1 MAGRTTD
8 IEMMDNPII
17 ISAKDLNKYGF
28 ACFYHEL
35 KPGINQNYREREVEM
50 AVLGG
55 GKIHF
60 QKFIIP
66 ESLLVKLDNNA
77 RISHHHSFRILP
89 DNNAVEIIKLLA
101 ERAGW
106 NQTSED
112 LNLMN
117 THAQGNIF
125 IAMYH
130 FNGHDIS
137 LGSGVVLPVSEH
149 LSWIGMILVHAELR
163 RQGIARAMMRTCLS
177 HIRLLQKQ
185 AIIGLDATPL
195 GKQVYESLGFKDSFL
210 IWRSVINTKQQKSK
224 VSTFQFIPFD
234 LQKVLDY
241 LSKIG
246 YMERQRIVQILAT
259 IPDSYNLMITHEG
272 KISGFALSRPGRLK
286 PFIGP
291 VIADSKEL
299 AYALLMKALTHWE
312 NNGFGEVFMDIP
324 EYHIGQ
330 DKLFFKIDHIGQIDK
345 FQIEIKPSR
354 SFSRMYQLISEKEKT
369 ATQFND
375 PILLKKSAEAYEQ
388 SKSWMEKERGDI
400 VPKMYGTSGPEW
412 S

>member
-1 MAGRTTD
+1 M
-8 IEMMDNPII
+8 EYPSKPII
-17 ISAKDLNKYGF
+17 ISEKDLKKYGF
-28 ACFYHEL
+28 ACFYHEP
-35 KPGINQNYREREVEM
+35 KPGIKRNHWEREVEM
-50 AVLGG
+50 TSVGS
-55 GKIHF
+55 GKIIR

-66 ESLLVKLDNNA
+66 ESFLVNLDTKTK
-77 RISHHHSFRILP
+77 ISEHQSFQISP
-89 DNNAVEIIKLLA
+89 NDNGVEIIKLLA

-112 LNLMN
+112 IELMN
-117 THAQGNIF
+117 MNAKGGTF
-125 IAMYH
+125 IAMYRL
-130 FNGHDIS
+130 NGHDIS
-137 LGSGVVLPVSEH
+137 LGSGVVLPVSDH
-149 LSWIGMILVHAELR
+149 LSWIGMILVHQELR
-163 RQGIARAMMRTCLS
+163 RQGIAGAMMRTCLS
-177 HIRLLQKQ
+177 HIRLQQKQ